1 MSHPEPENRAAQHA
15 GGFAEG
21 EADPAGH
28 PEEQHVGTFAEGEA
42 DPAGHPDEP
51 HVGTFAKGEQE
62 VNQEES

>member
-28 PEEQHVGTFAEGEA
+28 PEEQHVGTFA
-42 DPAGHPDEP
+42 
-51 HVGTFAKGEQE
+51 KGEQE